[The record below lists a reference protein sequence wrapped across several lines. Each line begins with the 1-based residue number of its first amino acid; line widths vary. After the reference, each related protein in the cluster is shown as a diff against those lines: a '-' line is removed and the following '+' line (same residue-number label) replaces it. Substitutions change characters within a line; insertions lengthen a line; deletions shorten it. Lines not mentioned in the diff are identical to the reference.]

1 MYSPPADRQAP
12 PSAKLHAPNGIL
24 GADEG
29 LLAESSMLASPF
41 FWLGGVASVL
51 VWTGIALAVLRFA

>member
-1 MYSPPADRQAP
+1 VYLPPADRQAP
-12 PSAKLHAPNGIL
+12 PSAWAVLPDTLFGT
-24 GADEG
+24 DEFM
-29 LLAESSMLASPF
+29 ERSMLASPF